1 MAEQSI
7 GALIAYIGADVSRLQ
22 KAVQNAERMLKKYE
36 ESAGQTLPKVE
47 KQWIKTFDNINKT
60 ISKASS
66 TIQAPLNKLS
76 QSLFSIKGL
85 LISFGTYKFAK
96 SFIDV
101 ASGVEMAT
109 VKLDVLTGK
118 GKETFN
124 NIVEVARNTIT
135 PVEDVTEAFVKFKAY
150 GIDPTVESMTAILSA
165 AKVLGGTGGTG
176 VRQFAMALGQIVAKG
191 YVSSEELNQLADA
204 GYNARKVLRET
215 FQLTTKDM
223 GNLARAFKERGVSVQ
238 EVVRVIIEDMKKRF
252 GDLADRIRD
261 TWEGLTFR
269 LSLSWWE
276 FKKMV
281 MESGPFQALKSQLED
296 LVKYFE
302 SAEGKIKLQAWAE
315 TVGNALTLLV
325 NVIAKAAKFIKEHI
339 DTIISAFVSLKAAN
353 IGGNLG
359 SILGAGIGG
368 LIGLVGGP
376 AGAVGGAALGA
387 SLGKLTGWLASLLV
401 SFKISNDTIKK
412 VLDEVSFYTK
422 SETQLRNDLQELYE
436 KRKETLRELEKL
448 EEISN
453 KAASKGGLL
462 GKLFGKTSLSIS
474 SGKGVEDRGGL
485 IGKLFGKGKTSLS
498 MDVEQINEYKK
509 LLEYY
514 EREIEKHIERINKLE
529 DQREITKG
537 GPGAGTGGEGKEPP
551 EIDEAALKKQE
562 QMIQQFYN
570 SYNQLIMSNYE
581 YQIWLLDQEYKEFAK
596 YIKNKEEL
604 ERWYNLS
611 RAKIYEET
619 TGRIIDQFNE
629 EVKAL
634 SMTPFELEYD
644 KIMSKAAEFVKQ
656 GIPYE
661 DVASKYIT
669 PSLLKLSESI
679 DLSPIQK
686 EIQNVNNEML
696 KMNPAFDEAAK
707 KVVEFAIANNML
719 GKELQII
726 PVSLLKA
733 NENAIIFGNTAL
745 VMSDNIEELYE
756 RYKQLYKLMEEQTNM
771 QKAKDLIEKYTDNTT
786 KMNRELEYLNE
797 LRPTLIQLL
806 GSEAEADKILL
817 AATKDLKEQYSGL
830 GDLVKELDWAFQS
843 AFENA
848 IIEGENLRSVLAGLL
863 EDIAKIILRLYVTQP
878 LAKSIVGGIG
888 AMFGMHKGGIVGKNA
903 SFMRLVPES
912 TFINAPRLH
921 KGLAPDEFPAIL
933 QKGEIVLPKNFGQN
947 NVEVQPNI
955 RIINVLD
962 PSIVG
967 NYLAT
972 PDGEKVI
979 VNVMQK
985 NIRRLT

>member
-1 MAEQSI
+1 MAEQSL

-22 KAVQNAERMLKKYE
+22 RAVQNAEKLLKQYE
-36 ESAGQTLPKVE
+36 ANAGQTLSKVE
-47 KQWIKTFDNINKT
+47 KGWVKSFENINKT
-60 ISKASS
+60 INKATS
-66 TIQAPLNKLS
+66 TIQKPLKNLS
-76 QSLFSIKGL
+76 QSLFSVKGL

-118 GKETFN
+118 GKETFED
-124 NIVEVARNTIT
+124 IIKVARNTIT

-150 GIDPTVESMTAILSA
+150 GIDPTAESMTAILSA
-165 AKVLGGTGGTG
+165 AKVLGGVRGTG

-223 GNLARAFKERGVSVQ
+223 GNLARAFRERGVDVR
-238 EVVRVIIEDMKKRF
+238 EVVDVIIEDMKKKF
-252 GDLADRIRD
+252 GDLAERIRD
-261 TWEGLTFR
+261 TWEGLIFR
-269 LSLSWWE
+269 LKLIWWE
-276 FKKMV
+276 FRRAI
-281 MESGPFQALKSQLED
+281 MESGPFQALKNQLED
-296 LVKYFE
+296 LVRYFE

-325 NVIAKAAKFIKEHI
+325 NVVAKAARFIKQHI
-339 DTIISAFVSLKAAN
+339 DTIISAFISLKVAN
-353 IGGNLG
+353 IGGNIG

-376 AGAVGGAALGA
+376 VGAAGGAALGA
-387 SLGKLTGWLASLLV
+387 SLGKMVGWLSSLLT
-401 SFKISNDTIKK
+401 SFQVSNDIIRKI
-412 VLDEVSFYTK
+412 LNEVSFYTK
-422 SETQLRNDLQELYE
+422 SETQLRDDLQTLYE
-436 KRKETLRELEKL
+436 KRKETLKELENLAYVNEKEVL
-448 EEISN
+448 L
-453 KAASKGGLL
+453 GGLL
-462 GKLFGKTSLSIS
+462 GI
-474 SGKGVEDRGGL
+474 RGGL
-485 IGKLFGKGKTSLS
+485 AGRQAQKLGLQQQLATY
-498 MDVEQINEYKK
+498 EAEIKK
-509 LLEYY
+509 Y
-514 EREIEKHIERINKLE
+514 IERINKLE

-619 TGRIIDQFNE
+619 TGRIIDRFNE

-661 DVASKYIT
+661 QVASKFIA
-669 PSLLKLSESI
+669 PSLKKLSESI
-679 DLSPIQK
+679 DLTPIQK

-696 KMNPAFDEAAK
+696 KMNPTFDEATK
-707 KVVEFAIANNML
+707 KIIDFAIANNML
-719 GKELQII
+719 GNELKII
-726 PVSLLKA
+726 PTSLLKA
-733 NENAIIFGNTAL
+733 NESAIIFGNTAL
-745 VMSDNIEELYE
+745 VMSDNIEMLYE
-756 RYKQLYKLMEEQTNM
+756 KYKQLYELMEEQSKVQM
-771 QKAKDLIEKYTDNTT
+771 AKDLIEQYTDSTI
-786 KMNRELEYLNE
+786 KMNRELERVNN
-797 LRPTLIQLL
+797 LRPILIELL
-806 GSEAEADKILL
+806 GSEIEADRILAEAM
-817 AATKDLKEQYSGL
+817 KDIKEQYSGL

-888 AMFGMHKGGIVGKNA
+888 AMFGMHEGGIVGKNA